1 MQWKSVLTFARFAPS
16 QSRGAGLLCRAFPV
30 SGFLGNGGFDDARD
44 GRGRDGR
51 DGRDAGTAG
60 REKAKAPGAAVGKLA
75 SKRSSRRPILRGTRL
90 WWPWPEPLQRSV
102 ADPSQPALVLAPS
115 RRGPTPSI
123 SCPRSSPGRPEGGSV
138 FFFLAPPNTRGVSF
152 LGVVYRLTS
161 SCCGMWFEVESF
173 LMTWHLLKSQCS
185 TSHALLQYLSLR
197 VKTSSSARALSLS
210 LLSEAQASS
219 AAVTT

>member
-1 MQWKSVLTFARFAPS
+1 MLAT
-16 QSRGAGLLCRAFPV
+16 AG
-30 SGFLGNGGFDDARD
+30 
-44 GRGRDGR
+44 
-51 DGRDAGTAG
+51 AGTAATAAMRG
-60 REKAKAPGAAVGKLA
+60 RPGERKPKRLEPLSESSPQSAALA
-75 SKRSSRRPILRGTRL
+75 GRSFEGPDSGGHGRSPCNGAWPIPHNRRWCWLLRGGGQR
-90 WWPWPEPLQRSV
+90 PAFRAREAPLAGQKE
-102 ADPSQPALVLAPS
+102 VL
-115 RRGPTPSI
+115 
-123 SCPRSSPGRPEGGSV
+123 